1 MRTPRYGATVRK
13 NIDKIRSLRAKKYKC
28 PGCKSLSIKRRSA
41 GIWECS
47 HCGLKIAS
55 DAYSLSVSEIQR

>member
-1 MRTPRYGATVRK
+1 MRTPRYGTRVRK
-13 NIDKIRSLRAKKYKC
+13 NLDEIRSLRSKKYKC
-28 PGCKSLSIKRRSA
+28 PRCKNLSIKRSSA